1 MLPARAT
8 RAQSSTRTPTRFRSV
23 PSPPYLALPHPALP
37 SPGTQALCK
46 PSLQATS
53 HSHCQQQGPAWL
65 CHGAGAR
72 QDAEGDA
79 LRKPSNTPVPSSQA
93 EAKPYLAGCSLRSA
107 GNVNL
112 PPAPSGTGQHHLSPC
127 RAEQPGL
134 GMRARSRAGLRRG
147 ERGGMGGA
155 CRRHGLPR
163 SSPAQEGPNGRCG
176 CQKGMCSAP
185 AAPLPRAPAS
195 DLPDTRNWI
204 TARRWRGRREGRA
217 GSCKEPSGLC
227 CSLPLS
233 QAL

>member
-147 ERGGMGGA
+147 ERGGMGGGVPQT
-155 CRRHGLPR
+155 RPPPELPGAGGTKRALRLPKGDVQR
-163 SSPAQEGPNGRCG
+163 S
-176 CQKGMCSAP
+176 
-185 AAPLPRAPAS
+185 
-195 DLPDTRNWI
+195 
-204 TARRWRGRREGRA
+204 
-217 GSCKEPSGLC
+217 C
-227 CSLPLS
+227 CSPSPSPCL
-233 QAL
+233 